1 MLRIG
6 LIGCGAVTERLH
18 VPALLAAGE
27 RVKVEVAVDRNLSRA
42 ESVSRLCGSKAF
54 TEITEALPYIDAAI
68 VALPHFLHAPA
79 SIQLLAAGKHV
90 LVEKPMA
97 MNSTECGSMIAASK
111 KAGAVLCVA
120 QMRRFCPAVVAAKR
134 LLAGGALGKI
144 LRWTIL
150 EGHIYD
156 WPVASDFFFRRETAG
171 GGVLIDTG
179 AHTLDMLLWFFGA
192 VKEFTYR
199 DDAFGGVEADCE
211 IRMTMFQGSEGY
223 VELSRT
229 RNLPGILE
237 VEGTDGRLVLDYY
250 KNQCVMSVSPFGVK
264 LPLITTGDYS
274 PFGAD
279 IVSAMFTLQLDDW
292 LGAIEQRREPLV
304 TGEEGRRVVD
314 FIESCYA
321 SRQPL
326 EKPWSARRIEV
337 VA

>member
-1 MLRIG
+1 
-6 LIGCGAVTERLH
+6 
-18 VPALLAAGE
+18 VPALLAAGG
-27 RVKVEVAVDRNLSRA
+27 RIKVGAVVDRNVSRA
-42 ESVSRLCGSKAF
+42 GLVSKLCGGPAAL
-54 TEITEALPYIDAAI
+54 TEIAEALPLIDAAI

-97 MNSTECGSMIAASK
+97 LNGAECGSMIAASRK
-111 KAGAVLCVA
+111 SGAILCVG

-144 LRWTIL
+144 LRWTVL
-150 EGHIYD
+150 EGRVYD

-192 VKEFTYR
+192 VKDFTYQ
-199 DDAFGGVEADCE
+199 DDSFGGVEADCE
-211 IRMTMFQGSEGY
+211 IRMTMLEGSEGY

-237 VEGTDGRLVLDYY
+237 VEGTEGRLVLDFG
-250 KNQCVMSVSPFGVK
+250 NNRCVLSTAPFGAK
-264 LPLITTGDYS
+264 LPLVMTGDYS

-279 IVSAMFTLQLDDW
+279 LGTALIALQLDDW
-292 LGAIEQRREPLV
+292 LGSIEQKREPMV
-304 TGEEGRRVVD
+304 TGEEGRRAVD
-314 FIESCYA
+314 FIENCYA
-321 SRQPL
+321 HRRPL
-326 EKPWSARRIEV
+326 EKPWSPGRIEV
-337 VA
+337 AA